1 MCEDIEFDGGN
12 KVRSTHFKEEHD
24 DSVNAEDNLI
34 LSCVQENV
42 SCPSTSYSQISYSQ
56 EEVSSRES
64 TTEKGS
70 QISNNFCIYLQEHE
84 VDLEINENDP
94 INLRQVLQSFNAHKW
109 IGVMNEEIK
118 SMHDNDIWDLV
129 QLPEGLKP
137 MSCT

>member
-1 MCEDIEFDGGN
+1 MKSMTSRSRLVIRHSKKSWGFKFYNPSTRSIFETRNSHLCEDIEFDGGN

-42 SCPSTSYSQISYSQ
+42 SCPSTSYSQILYSQ

-84 VDLEINENDP
+84 VDLEINEND
-94 INLRQVLQSFNAHKW
+94 W
-109 IGVMNEEIK
+109 
-118 SMHDNDIWDLV
+118 
-129 QLPEGLKP
+129 
-137 MSCT
+137 